1 MSSTSSA
8 TATRRRFRPL
18 CAFLA
23 WLRNVPID
31 NPVDRR
37 NAPMVQ
43 ILLLLMC
50 VGVPVLSLPRWITV
64 ARGAEPIDYLV
75 EVINAA
81 TIFMVYL
88 NLWLLRRGFFKRS
101 VELFLS
107 MSLVLMAV
115 SYWHTGLD
123 AEVHSQV
130 TQAFPLVL
138 GGLLLGRRTLWLI
151 VLAMLIIFGIG
162 TLVDVSRDVP
172 GMHGEE
178 SHWITFIRSGI
189 GFLVIAIILD
199 RAVSAL
205 RETLDLAHHH
215 GEALERTQRA
225 LQQEILEKERSQAM
239 LVQSQKIEAV
249 GRVSSGLAH
258 DFNNILGVIMG
269 YASKPDAFER
279 HEVALDSLEGIKLAA
294 QRGAIAIRRIL
305 GLGRKQLST
314 SETFDARI
322 AIADMQPLIQQ
333 IFGQRIALVADL
345 PDQPL
350 PVHLDRAEFELA
362 VLNIIGN
369 ARDAMPH
376 GGTFTLK
383 AVPDIEHID
392 LQFADTGQGMSP
404 EAREHLFEPFFTT
417 KSAGL
422 GSGLGLAAVKH
433 FVDKAR
439 GSIRV
444 ESVENVGTT
453 VHIRLPAG
461 AGWHVP
467 SPPHSVTGLRVLLV
481 EDDEALR
488 TLLADALRSAGA
500 EVMASGSGQD
510 ALHLAETA
518 KAIDVL
524 VCDFHLPDADTCDTL
539 KQIGTLH
546 PTMRCVVITTD
557 ETLVSLKELGTKVK
571 LLGKPF
577 EPVKLVEVVAAVGC
591 SE

>member
-1 MSSTSSA
+1 MSSISPA
-8 TATRRRFRPL
+8 TAIRPL
-18 CAFLA
+18 DAFLA
-23 WLRNVPID
+23 WLRNVPVD

-50 VGVPVLSLPRWITV
+50 VGVPALSLPRWIMV
-64 ARGAEPIDYLV
+64 ARGAEPLDYLV

-81 TIFMVYL
+81 TIFMVYF
-88 NLWLLRRGFFKRS
+88 NLWLLRHGYFKLS

-151 VLAMLIIFGIG
+151 VLAMQVILGIG
-162 TLVDVSRDVP
+162 ALVDASRDVP
-172 GMHGEE
+172 GMQGEDA
-178 SHWITFIRSGI
+178 HWVLFIRSGI

-205 RETLDLAHHH
+205 RETLDLAHRR
-215 GEALERTQRA
+215 GEALERTQQE
-225 LQQEILEKERSQAM
+225 LQQEIQEKERSQAM

-279 HEVALDSLEGIKLAA
+279 HDVALDSLEGIKLAA

-305 GLGRKQLST
+305 GLGRKQLAT
-314 SETFDARI
+314 PETFDVRA
-322 AIADMQPLIQQ
+322 AMADMQPLIQQ
-333 IFGQRIALVADL
+333 IFGQRVTLRAEL
-345 PDQPL
+345 PDQSL
-350 PVHLDRAEFELA
+350 PVHVDRAEFELA
-362 VLNIIGN
+362 VLNIVGN

-376 GGTFTLK
+376 GGTFTL
-383 AVPDIEHID
+383 AAARDGEHVT
-392 LQFADTGQGMSP
+392 LRFADTGQGMSAD
-404 EAREHLFEPFFTT
+404 AREHLFQPFFTT
-417 KSAGL
+417 KPAGL

-433 FVDKAR
+433 FVDGAH

-444 ESVENVGTT
+444 ESAETIGTSIL
-453 VHIRLPAG
+453 IRLPA
-461 AGWHVP
+461 AADFHAL
-467 SPPHSVTGLRVLLV
+467 SPAQSVAGLRVLLV

-488 TLLADALRSAGA
+488 TLLAEALRCAGA
-500 EVMASGSGQD
+500 EVMASGSGQE
-510 ALHLAETA
+510 ALHMARA
-518 KAIDVL
+518 ASAIDVL

-539 KQIGTLH
+539 ERIGALH
-546 PTMRCVVITTD
+546 PGACRVVITTD
-557 ETLVSLKELGTKVK
+557 ESIAALKDLGAKVK
-571 LLGKPF
+571 LLSKPF
-577 EPVKLVEVVAAVGC
+577 KPAKLVEVVAASGC
-591 SE
+591 SR